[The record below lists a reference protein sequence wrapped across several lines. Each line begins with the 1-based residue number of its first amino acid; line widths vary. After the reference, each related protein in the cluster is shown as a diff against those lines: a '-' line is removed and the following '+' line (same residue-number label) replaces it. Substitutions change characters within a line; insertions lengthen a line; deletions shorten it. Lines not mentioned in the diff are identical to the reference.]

1 MGYEDALDM
10 HNHSKTVRCN
20 SIMAE
25 VYAIPSNE
33 FIQKMNVYQD
43 TLRFMK
49 ERAKNLSEYTSN
61 QGKLNKEIIKVN
73 LQ

>member
-1 MGYEDALDM
+1 MGYEDALEV
-10 HNHSKTVRCN
+10 HNHSKTVRCT

-25 VYAIPSNE
+25 VYAIPSND

-49 ERAKNLSEYTSN
+49 ERAKNLS
-61 QGKLNKEIIKVN
+61 
-73 LQ
+73 